1 MITTPFYKKALE
13 LFTRT
18 QKAQI
23 QKGLDKYPEPFN
35 PHSWSPDELLN
46 HALEETVDL
55 THYLVGLK
63 ELLDT
68 KDEEMRSAIK
78 TVVDAKD
85 SFIKQQNDEIVGLK
99 YMNKQLEKRVQ
110 QLYGELTLAQPPKPV
125 RNLAAE
131 GVNTGALPRYSDVDD
146 QY

>member
-1 MITTPFYKKALE
+1 LVTTPFYKKALE

-63 ELLDT
+63 DQLDVLTYENRQLQNEVRRLKTELGRF
-68 KDEEMRSAIK
+68 KRP
-78 TVVDAKD
+78 
-85 SFIKQQNDEIVGLK
+85 
-99 YMNKQLEKRVQ
+99 EK
-110 QLYGELTLAQPPKPV
+110 AV
-125 RNLAAE
+125 RNLTNEKFKMDAQ
-131 GVNTGALPRYSDVDD
+131 GNLTRIPYHDQDD

>member
-35 PHSWSPDELLN
+35 PYSWSPDELLN

-63 ELLDT
+63 DLLDV
-68 KDEEMRSAIK
+68 KDYEIRQLHKEIRRLKRDLCQYMP
-78 TVVDAKD
+78 
-85 SFIKQQNDEIVGLK
+85 QDE
-99 YMNKQLEKRVQ
+99 
-110 QLYGELTLAQPPKPV
+110 PKPV
-125 RNLAAE
+125 RNLKEE
-131 GVNTGALPRYSDVDD
+131 GINIESLPKYSDQDD